1 VLISVIIELRMRT
14 LITEG
19 NDWTADSMRTVLAQV
34 PSAVGDKEENL
45 KRIHEVVS
53 GQEADLFVF
62 PELFLSGYMCRD
74 RVHLMAE
81 PLQGESVQ
89 ELATVAEEHQCSILL
104 GMPTLDEETTG
115 LVHNSA
121 VLVKPDGSAWSYDK
135 INLATFGPFEESL
148 YFAPGKVPTI
158 FEVEGF
164 RLGVVICYDLFFPE
178 LSKSLV
184 LHGADAVICISAS
197 PNTSRDFFERI
208 VPARAIE
215 NTAFSVYVN
224 NAGCQLNQVFFG
236 GSHAVGPRGNQLV
249 KCDYFRKDVRSVDLD
264 LSEVRA
270 ARRIRPTVRDSMGLV
285 SQDLF

>member
-1 VLISVIIELRMRT
+1 
-14 LITEG
+14 
-19 NDWTADSMRTVLAQV
+19 MRTVLAQV

-45 KRIHEVVS
+45 RRIHEVIS

-81 PLQGESVQ
+81 SLQGESVQ
-89 ELATVAEEHQCSILL
+89 ELATVADEHQCSILL
-104 GMPTLDEETTG
+104 GMPTLDDEITG

-148 YFAPGKVPTI
+148 YFAPGNVPTM

-178 LSKSLV
+178 LSKSLA
-184 LHGADAVICISAS
+184 LHGADAIVCISAS
-197 PNTSRDFFERI
+197 PNTSREYFERI

-215 NTAFSVYVN
+215 NTAYSVYVN
-224 NAGCQLNQVFFG
+224 NTGSQLNQVFFG
-236 GSHAVGPRGNQLV
+236 GSHAVGPRGNLLA
-249 KCDYFRKDVRSVDLD
+249 KCDYFKKDMKVVDLD
-264 LSEVRA
+264 LSEVRI
-270 ARRIRPTVRDSMGLV
+270 ARRIRPTIRDSMGMV
-285 SQDLF
+285 SHDTF

>member
-1 VLISVIIELRMRT
+1 
-14 LITEG
+14 
-19 NDWTADSMRTVLAQV
+19 MRTVLAQV

-45 KRIHEVVS
+45 RRIHETVS

-81 PLQGESVQ
+81 SLHGESVQ
-89 ELATVAEEHQCSILL
+89 ELMTVAEEHQCSILL
-104 GMPTLDEETTG
+104 GMPVIDEETTG

-121 VLVKPDGSAWSYDK
+121 VLVKPDGSAYSYDK

-148 YFAPGKVPTI
+148 YFSPGKVPTML
-158 FEVEGF
+158 EVEGF
-164 RLGVVICYDLFFPE
+164 KIGVVICYDLFFPE

-184 LHGADAVICISAS
+184 LHGADAIICISAS

-215 NTAFSVYVN
+215 NTSYSIYVN
-224 NAGCQLNQVFFG
+224 NTGCQLNSVFFG
-236 GSHAVGPRGNQLV
+236 GSQAVGPKGNQLV
-249 KCDYFRKDVRSVDLD
+249 KCDYFKKDVREVDLD
-264 LSEVRA
+264 LAEVYA
-270 ARRIRPTVRDSMGLV
+270 ARRMRPTVRDSMRLV
-285 SQDLF
+285 TQEYY

>member
-1 VLISVIIELRMRT
+1 M
-14 LITEG
+14 
-19 NDWTADSMRTVLAQV
+19 DADSMRTVLAQV

-45 KRIHEVVS
+45 RRIHETVS
-53 GQEADLFVF
+53 AQDADLFVF
-62 PELFLSGYMCRD
+62 PELFLTGYMCRD

-81 PLQGESVQ
+81 TLQGDSVQ
-89 ELATVAEEHQCSILL
+89 ELASVAEEHACSILL
-104 GMPTLDEETTG
+104 GMPTLDEEITG

-148 YFAPGKVPTI
+148 YFAPGKVPTL

-164 RLGVVICYDLFFPE
+164 RIGVVICYDLFFPE

-197 PNTSRDFFERI
+197 PNTSRDFFERV

-215 NTAFSVYVN
+215 NTAYAVYVN
-224 NAGCQLNQVFFG
+224 NTGCQLNQVFFG
-236 GSHAVGPRGNQLV
+236 GSHAGGPRGNQLI
-249 KCDYFRKDVRSVDLD
+249 KCDYFKRDVRSVDLD
-264 LSEVRA
+264 HSEVHA
-270 ARRIRPTVRDSMGLV
+270 ARRMRPTVRDSMSLV